1 MANAMN
7 ELYATSISRAPS
19 TSAALQDSNTPTL
32 RSLGIEDEDDEEDE
46 NEGTQLS
53 YFWQGCCL

>member
-19 TSAALQDSNTPTL
+19 TPAALQDSKTPSL
-32 RSLGIEDEDDEEDE
+32 RSLGIEDEDE